1 MLLMIVLC
9 LLSAAY
15 AAAYAVFTFRK
26 GNALAGAGMLL
37 ALLLPLAAAAVLL
50 RHLFS

>member
-15 AAAYAVFTFRK
+15 AAAYAVFTQ
-26 GNALAGAGMLL
+26 LQLL
-37 ALLLPLAAAAVLL
+37 QVLV
-50 RHLFS
+50 